1 MTRSYPARC
10 ETGVFPPSDFDPR
23 VAERSR
29 MLPKAHMWL
38 EHVYGYQGHD
48 ATCSNVFYTCNTT
61 ECVVF
66 TSPGIAAVGP

>member
-1 MTRSYPARC
+1 M
-10 ETGVFPPSDFDPR
+10 FPPSDFDPR